1 LERAGAILSLFIPAV
16 WQEHA
21 KSSSPFSQILW
32 DACVLPK
39 NCPPI
44 NADYVFHSER
54 IIAELKCLADD
65 NSDSIKRQEKLNA
78 LLDTNFN
85 EGKIKTKIL
94 DESTW
99 KDFPLHLQRD
109 IASLFSP
116 SIRARIKKADIQI
129 RETKANCGMNY
140 YSGLLILAND
150 GLVTM
155 PPAAFI
161 EVAMRYITNNLHHI
175 DCFIYLTV
183 NLFTRVEGM
192 AMPVLFWMPMSLQK
206 PSKISDTFLRNLFD
220 NWRSRVDK
228 KWGIKSFRREI
239 SDDDMEAFW
248 KARHYPK

>member
-1 LERAGAILSLFIPAV
+1 MLQFPHIDVEETFDQLVRDYGTAIVLT
-16 WQEHA
+16 
-21 KSSSPFSQILW
+21 
-32 DACVLPK
+32 DVLPK
-39 NCPPI
+39 NSPPT
-44 NADYVFHSER
+44 NADYVFHSKR

-78 LLDTNFN
+78 LLDTYFN
-85 EGKIKTKIL
+85 EGKIKTKII

-99 KDFPLHLQRD
+99 KEFPLYLQRD
-109 IASLFSP
+109 IANLFSP

-129 RETKANCGMNY
+129 RETKANCGLDY

-183 NLFTRVEGM
+183 NLFSRVEGM
-192 AMPVLFWMPMSLQK
+192 PMPVLFWMPMSLQK

-228 KWGIKSFRREI
+228 KWGIKSFGREI
-239 SDDDMEAFW
+239 HDDDMEAFW